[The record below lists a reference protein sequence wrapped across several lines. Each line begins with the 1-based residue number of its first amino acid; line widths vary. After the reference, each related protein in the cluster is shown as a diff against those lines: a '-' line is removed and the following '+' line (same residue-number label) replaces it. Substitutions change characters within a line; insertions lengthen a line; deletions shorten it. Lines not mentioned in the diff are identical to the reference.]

1 MRLRLRLFLFA
12 AVAMTLV
19 IAERTISLI
28 HLHADNLAAAES
40 HVMDLAERSVG
51 HYRQTI
57 AVAQAVLLTLA
68 SDRHVIAGAE
78 TGLPPI
84 AADEPSG
91 APSSSACAALT
102 PVSDAFA
109 EIDSLSLV
117 TRDGIIRCSTV
128 PSAVGLDISSRSYTR
143 IALRGIANIES
154 VRRSLVIDRP
164 AIYAA
169 QPIAAGNDTGVL
181 AVILARVSMAELFPG
196 GTFAELGPGGQAMV
210 VGPDGTL
217 LTAYPEG
224 TYGMGLD
231 LSHTAP
237 VAKAMMYTRGTVL
250 AAGPDGAQR
259 IYAYA
264 RLPGTNMHLLVGV
277 DQNSA
282 LGPAERAAWHAGLTM
297 LAIGLAV
304 LIGLAMIGERL
315 IVVPIRSLAARL
327 VRFGHGDANALQV
340 RERVAELQPL
350 AVAFETMANELS
362 ARETALRNANRHL
375 NSLASLD
382 ALTGIP
388 NRRSFDAVLPL
399 QWNKAPQLALLMID
413 IDNFKLYNDHYG
425 HKEGDRCIRSVAQAL
440 ATTVRGS
447 DVIARI
453 GGEEFAVLM
462 PDADIGTAA
471 DVADRLRRAV
481 EALAIPHANAAGVV
495 TVSVGAAACQPAPS
509 LSPSELFVAAD
520 QALYAAKRAGR
531 NGVRRADAPALHGVA
546 SSPEEG
552 RPGGGTDAG
561 G

>member
-1 MRLRLRLFLFA
+1 
-12 AVAMTLV
+12 
-19 IAERTISLI
+19 
-28 HLHADNLAAAES
+28 
-40 HVMDLAERSVG
+40 
-51 HYRQTI
+51 
-57 AVAQAVLLTLA
+57 
-68 SDRHVIAGAE
+68 
-78 TGLPPI
+78 
-84 AADEPSG
+84 
-91 APSSSACAALT
+91 
-102 PVSDAFA
+102 
-109 EIDSLSLV
+109 
-117 TRDGIIRCSTV
+117 
-128 PSAVGLDISSRSYTR
+128 
-143 IALRGIANIES
+143 
-154 VRRSLVIDRP
+154 
-164 AIYAA
+164 
-169 QPIAAGNDTGVL
+169 
-181 AVILARVSMAELFPG
+181 
-196 GTFAELGPGGQAMV
+196 
-210 VGPDGTL
+210 
-217 LTAYPEG
+217 
-224 TYGMGLD
+224 
-231 LSHTAP
+231 
-237 VAKAMMYTRGTVL
+237 
-250 AAGPDGAQR
+250 
-259 IYAYA
+259 
-264 RLPGTNMHLLVGV
+264 
-277 DQNSA
+277 
-282 LGPAERAAWHAGLTM
+282 
-297 LAIGLAV
+297 
-304 LIGLAMIGERL
+304 
-315 IVVPIRSLAARL
+315 
-327 VRFGHGDANALQV
+327 
-340 RERVAELQPL
+340 
-350 AVAFETMANELS
+350 MANELS

>member
-1 MRLRLRLFLFA
+1 
-12 AVAMTLV
+12 MTLV
-19 IAERTISLI
+19 IAERTVSLI
-28 HLHADNLAAAES
+28 RLHTDNLAAAEGR
-40 HVMDLAERSVG
+40 VMDLAERSISR
-51 HYRQTI
+51 YRQTI
-57 AVAQAVLLTLA
+57 AVTQAVLLTLA
-68 SDRHVIAGAE
+68 SDRNVIAVAE
-78 TGLPPI
+78 TGPPSI
-84 AADEPSG
+84 APDDPSG
-91 APSSSACAALT
+91 PPGSSACTTLT
-102 PVSDAFA
+102 PVSEAFA
-109 EIDSLSLV
+109 EIDSLTVV
-117 TRDGIIRCSTV
+117 TPDGIARCSTV
-128 PSAVGLDISSRSYTR
+128 PGAVGLDISSRSYIQ

-154 VRRSLVIDRP
+154 VRRSLVTDKP

-169 QPIAAGNDTGVL
+169 QPILAQNGGGVI
-181 AVILARVSMAELFPG
+181 AVIVGRVSIAELFPN
-196 GTFAELGPGGQAMV
+196 GTFAELGPGAQAMV

-231 LSHTAP
+231 LSHTVP

-250 AAGPDGAQR
+250 AAGPDGVQR
-259 IYAYA
+259 VYAYA
-264 RLPGTNMHLLVGV
+264 RLPGTNMHLLVGL
-277 DQNSA
+277 DQG
-282 LGPAERAAWHAGLTM
+282 LVFGPAERAAWDAGLTM

-304 LIGLAMIGERL
+304 LIGLAVIGERL
-315 IVVPIRSLAARL
+315 VVAPIHALADSL
-327 VRFGHGDANALQV
+327 VRFGHGDAGALQTQV
-340 RERVAELQPL
+340 LVTELQPL
-350 AVAFETMANELS
+350 AVAFEAMAHELS
-362 ARETALRNANRHL
+362 VRETALRNANRHL

-399 QWNKAPQLALLMID
+399 QWNSAPQLALLMID
-413 IDNFKLYNDHYG
+413 IDSFKLYNDHYG
-425 HKEGDRCIRSVAQAL
+425 HKEGDRCIRLVAQAL
-440 ATTVRGS
+440 ATTLRGS

-481 EALAIPHANAAGVV
+481 EGLAIPHATAAGLV
-495 TVSVGAAACQPAPS
+495 TISVGAAACHPAPS

-531 NGVRRADAPALHGVA
+531 NVVRRADTVALDGAVRII
-546 SSPEEG
+546 EDD